1 MRIFTSSYGRMRRM
15 MTKIASNVRGDSGLS
30 DSQVIRSQ
38 KFFLKKTRKA
48 LDELEKNSIMESN
61 RRRFQANA
69 KPPERKL
76 GFWSKIISWLR
87 GK

>member
-30 DSQVIRSQ
+30 DSQLIRSQ
-38 KFFLKKTRKA
+38 KFFFKKTQKA

-69 KPPERKL
+69 KPPERKQ